1 MITNFP
7 KGLLWEI
14 QSQRE
19 HRDRLTLIMF
29 RSLKCSKS
37 QTWLHIYEAKMHL
50 LFILGRSL
58 NFETLCSRPRQLW
71 NHRKFVPCCSKRF
84 PPFPWTVST
93 MEQTV
98 HFTTGCCCESVTV
111 SKSTWQGTLLEGE
124 KIISTEVTVACVL
137 SWCNDPRLLSVISL
151 VDINQMDLNQTNC
164 YKKKKKER
172 STVDSVKDSEAAVP
186 AWQFTTVA
194 SGLLFC
200 CSIKGDKETNTPR
213 KINLIL
219 AGWNLLFLNEV
230 QNIPIF
236 LCSAREYWC
245 LILVQ
250 QNQFF
255 TQQRGYPPKKTKQK
269 TTLIRKKKKKKKF

>member
-1 MITNFP
+1 MALLSHSKNDVRGPRLRVSPKAQDFSGNKIKWKKKRKESTVCIMITNFP

-29 RSLKCSKS
+29 RSLKCPKS
-37 QTWLHIYEAKMHL
+37 QTWLYIYEAKMHL

-111 SKSTWQGTLLEGE
+111 SKNTWQGTLLEGE
-124 KIISTEVTVACVL
+124 KIISTEVTVGHVCSPDVTT
-137 SWCNDPRLLSVISL
+137 L
-151 VDINQMDLNQTNC
+151 V
-164 YKKKKKER
+164 
-172 STVDSVKDSEAAVP
+172 
-186 AWQFTTVA
+186 
-194 SGLLFC
+194 
-200 CSIKGDKETNTPR
+200 
-213 KINLIL
+213 
-219 AGWNLLFLNEV
+219 
-230 QNIPIF
+230 
-236 LCSAREYWC
+236 CSA
-245 LILVQ
+245 
-250 QNQFF
+250 
-255 TQQRGYPPKKTKQK
+255 
-269 TTLIRKKKKKKKF
+269 